1 MSKIATKTIQYK
13 VYDRT
18 SGSAKFVD
26 DTKTYTRPEIAMMT
40 DGLSGSGIMG
50 EIDMPA
56 LGQIDSMEI
65 ELALNKANERAIEM
79 FAPGAHTVEVRWV
92 TNVLDSSTG
101 ASKIQANKDIVKY
114 LPKTLGLGDVENN
127 ETNEG
132 TLAGEV
138 ISFQHI
144 VDGKTV
150 IKIDK
155 LNNVFIIN
163 GKDYSSA
170 IRAAL

>member
-1 MSKIATKTIQYK
+1 MKIATKTIQYS

-18 SGSAKFVD
+18 SGTAKYVE
-26 DTKTYTRPEIAMMT
+26 DTATYTRPEIAIMS
-40 DGLSGSGIMG
+40 DGISGSGIMG
-50 EIDMPA
+50 EIDMPTQ
-56 LGQIDSMEI
+56 GQLDSMEI
-65 ELALNKANERAIEM
+65 ELAMNKTNDKAIAM

-114 LPKTLGLGDVENN
+114 LPKSLDLGEIENN

-132 TLAGEV
+132 TLTGEV

-144 VDGKTV
+144 IDGKTV
-150 IKIDK
+150 IHIDK
-155 LNNVFIIN
+155 LNQVFKIN
-163 GKDYSSA
+163 GTDYASA
-170 IRAAL
+170 IRSGL